1 MKEKYA
7 AYITLKMNFAVLLSV
22 AHIAKIYLTVI
33 HHFEINCFVLASG
46 NISIEGDAIAAIRE
60 DYFIR
65 SFDCL

>member
-33 HHFEINCFVLASG
+33 HHF
-46 NISIEGDAIAAIRE
+46 
-60 DYFIR
+60 
-65 SFDCL
+65 